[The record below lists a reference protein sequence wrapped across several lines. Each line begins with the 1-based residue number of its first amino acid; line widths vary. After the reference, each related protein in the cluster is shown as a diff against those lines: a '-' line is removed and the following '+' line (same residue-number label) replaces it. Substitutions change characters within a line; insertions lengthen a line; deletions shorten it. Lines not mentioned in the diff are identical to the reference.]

1 MTPLFER
8 SEGVEAAPMR
18 DESLLYV
25 PTSESYCVLNR
36 SAAAL
41 WEALST
47 PSSEEDLA
55 GLLCERFEGVTM
67 EEALSDVRI
76 TLDTMLEMSLVY
88 ERTKPTA
95 APEMP

>member
-25 PTSESYCVLNR
+25 PTSDSYSVLNR

-88 ERTKPTA
+88 ERTKPTT